1 MYGRI
6 LVPVDGSEAA
16 WRGLDEAVRL
26 AKVLGSAVRLLTVV
40 DDLPAFAIPQ
50 VAAFSRQ
57 LLEALRARGEEILAN
72 AREAARH
79 QGLAV
84 DTRLAEIVDR
94 AAGEVIVGEAEKWP
108 ADLIVLGT
116 HGRRGLRRLVLGS
129 DAEYVVRAASVPVLL
144 VRAANTPSQG

>member
-40 DDLPAFAIPQ
+40 DDLPAIAIPQ
-50 VAAFSRQ
+50 AAAFSRQ

-94 AAGEVIVGEAEKWP
+94 AAGVVIVGEAEKWP

-144 VRAANTPSQG
+144 VRAANTPPQG